1 MEIHSDYIIYF
12 INFVIYIVLC
22 YIIIKQAKKDIF
34 APKEKEKEPVLCPI
48 HEYPLDDTQRYEGH
62 IRRTWIVI
70 GYTQWHLKLELIIY
84 LLAVS
89 VSMSVKKQQGP

>member
-70 GYTQWHLKLELIIY
+70 LHTMAPQVRTYN
-84 LLAVS
+84 LLAS
-89 VSMSVKKQQGP
+89 SFR